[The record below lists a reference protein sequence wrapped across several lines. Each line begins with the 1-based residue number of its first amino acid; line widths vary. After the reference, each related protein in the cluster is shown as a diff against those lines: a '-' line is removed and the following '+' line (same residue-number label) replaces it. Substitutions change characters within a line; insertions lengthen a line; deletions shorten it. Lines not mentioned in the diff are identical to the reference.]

1 MTAGPHTIPFLPTY
15 IPPDVDVDAVKA
27 DVGDDGVSA
36 PAKDVPGL
44 REVVAEASEKGI
56 DFKVVVID
64 KNPRIDT
71 PMRDIAMVVGKA
83 YPGSTVLA
91 LSPSHAGAYSPAFDR
106 VTLEEAQDLAKTG
119 DSVQSAK
126 NFVGDLTTPEFP
138 WTALTIVLTVGVVAA
153 VAVTRRL
160 QVWARHAA
168 PEKTSAN
175 ADN

>member
-15 IPPDVDVDAVKA
+15 IPPDIDINAVKA

-44 REVVAEASEKGI
+44 RDVVAEARQKGI

-71 PMRDIAMVVGKA
+71 PLRDIATVVGDA

-91 LSPSHAGAYSPAFDR
+91 LSPSYAGTYSPAFDR

-119 DSVQSAK
+119 DPVQSAK

-138 WTALTIVLTVGVVAA
+138 WTALTIVVTVGVVAA
-153 VAVTRRL
+153 VAVTRML
-160 QVWARHAA
+160 QVWARRAA
-168 PEKTSAN
+168 PEKAPN
-175 ADN
+175 AEN